1 MPSSLYKVGSQKICR
16 KKRER
21 LNGVEYVESE
31 SNTASIF
38 DWEIGGAR
46 GLSNNDIIVSL
57 DIGTSK
63 VRAIIGEINN
73 GTFNIIGVGSADSEG
88 IRKGAIVDIDQTVQS
103 IRSAVDHAERM
114 VGIQISEVYVGI
126 SGNHIG
132 LQTSHGVVAVQNE
145 DREIGEEDID
155 RVLKAA
161 EVIALPPEREI
172 IDVVAKQ
179 YVVDGLEGIS
189 DPRGMIGVR
198 LEVEA
203 TIITGAKTAIHN
215 LLRCVEKSGLKVKD
229 LVLLSL
235 GSGQL
240 ALSKDEKTMGSVLV
254 DIGAG
259 STTIAVFESGTIVS
273 TSTLPIGGEFITND
287 IAYGL
292 RTLTDQ
298 AEKAK
303 LKYGCASIEDA
314 AADVTFKVTRI
325 GSNVDKEFTQEDLAA
340 IAEPRVQ
347 EIFQLIHQEV
357 KRLGYAEQPGGFILT
372 GGTAS
377 MPGLLKIA
385 QEELSA
391 SVRVAVPDY
400 IGVRDPAFTGGVG
413 ILYKVIKNIR
423 VRNNTGSPKK
433 SANRTK
439 SPGAQEAAR
448 NKTGLMERL
457 KNIFSEFI

>member
-1 MPSSLYKVGSQKICR
+1 LKEQEVPR
-16 KKRER
+16 
-21 LNGVEYVESE
+21 
-31 SNTASIF
+31 
-38 DWEIGGAR
+38 
-46 GLSNNDIIVSL
+46 LSNNDIIVSL

-63 VRAIIGEINN
+63 VRAIIGEVNN

-132 LQTSHGVVAVQNE
+132 LQSSHGVVAVSNE
-145 DREIGEEDID
+145 DREIGEEDIE

-161 EVIALPPEREI
+161 EVVALPPDREI

-179 YVVDGLEGIS
+179 YVVDGLEGIQ

-203 TIITGAKTAIHN
+203 IIITGAKTAIHN

-229 LVLLSL
+229 VVLLSL
-235 GSGQL
+235 GAGQM

-259 STTIAVFESGTIVS
+259 TTSIAIFQSGAMVA
-273 TSTLPIGGEFITND
+273 TSTLPIGGEYVTND

-298 AEKAK
+298 AEKVK
-303 LKYGCASIEDA
+303 LKYGCALVDDA
-314 AADVTFKVTRI
+314 APDVIFKVTRI
-325 GSNVDKEFTQEDLAA
+325 GSNVEKEFSQQDLAA
-340 IAEPRVQ
+340 IVEPRIQ
-347 EIFQLIHQEV
+347 EIFYLLHQEV
-357 KRLGYAEQPGGFILT
+357 KRLGYTDLPGGYILS
-372 GGTAS
+372 GGTVS
-377 MPGLLKIA
+377 MPGVLQVA
-385 QEELSA
+385 QTELSA
-391 SVRVAVPDY
+391 SVRIAVPDY
-400 IGVRDPAFTGGVG
+400 IGVRDPSFTSGVG
-413 ILYKVIKNIR
+413 ILHNVLRNYR
-423 VRNNTGSPKK
+423 VRNTTTLNSKK
-433 SANRTK
+433 QPNRNNKVNVSTNQGNPQK
-439 SPGAQEAAR
+439 PGM
-448 NKTGLMERL
+448 MERL
-457 KNIFSEFI
+457 KNMFSEFI

>member
-1 MPSSLYKVGSQKICR
+1 M
-16 KKRER
+16 
-21 LNGVEYVESE
+21 
-31 SNTASIF
+31 
-38 DWEIGGAR
+38 
-46 GLSNNDIIVSL
+46 SNNDIIVSL

-63 VRAIIGEINN
+63 VRAIIGEISN

-145 DREIGEEDID
+145 DREIGEDDID

-179 YVVDGLEGIS
+179 YIVDGLEGIQ

-215 LLRCVEKSGLKVKD
+215 LLRCVEKSGLKVSD

-235 GSGQL
+235 GAGQL
-240 ALSKDEKTMGSVLV
+240 ALSKDEKTMGSVLI

-259 STTIAVFESGTIVS
+259 STTIAVFESGTITA

-298 AEKAK
+298 AEKVK
-303 LKYGCASIEDA
+303 LKYGCASIEDS

-347 EIFQLIHQEV
+347 EIFQMIRQEV
-357 KRLGYAEQPGGFILT
+357 KRLGYNELPGGYILT
-372 GGTAS
+372 GGTVS
-377 MPGLLKIA
+377 MPGLLKVA
-385 QEELSA
+385 QEELAA

-400 IGVRDPAFTGGVG
+400 IGVRDPGYTGGVG

-423 VRNNTGSPKK
+423 VRNTGNGAKK
-433 SANRTK
+433 TTN
-439 SPGAQEAAR
+439 R
-448 NKTGLMERL
+448 NKPVTTQESASKPGIMERL
-457 KNIFSEFI
+457 KSLFSEFI

>member
-1 MPSSLYKVGSQKICR
+1 M
-16 KKRER
+16 
-21 LNGVEYVESE
+21 
-31 SNTASIF
+31 
-38 DWEIGGAR
+38 
-46 GLSNNDIIVSL
+46 SNNDIIVSL

-63 VRAIIGEINN
+63 VRAIIGEITN

-103 IRSAVDHAERM
+103 IKSAVDHAERM

-132 LQTSHGVVAVQNE
+132 LQSSHGVVAVSNE
-145 DREIGEEDID
+145 DREIGEEDIE
-155 RVLKAA
+155 RVMKAA

-179 YVVDGLEGIS
+179 YVVDGLEGIQ

-215 LLRCVEKSGLKVKD
+215 LLRCVEKAGLKVTD

-235 GSGQL
+235 GAGQL
-240 ALSKDEKTMGSVLV
+240 ALSKDEKVMGSVLV
-254 DIGAG
+254 DVGAG
-259 STTIAVFESGTIVS
+259 SSTLAVFENGTIVA

-298 AEKAK
+298 AEKVK
-303 LKYGCASIEDA
+303 LKYGCALIEDA
-314 AADVTFKVTRI
+314 AHDVTFKVTRI
-325 GSNVDKEFTQEDLAA
+325 GSNVDKEFSQEDLAA

-347 EIFQLIHQEV
+347 EIFHLIQQEV
-357 KRLGYAEQPGGFILT
+357 KRLGYTDLPGGYILT
-372 GGTAS
+372 GGTVS
-377 MPGLLKIA
+377 MPGLLQVA
-385 QEELSA
+385 QQELSA
-391 SVRVAVPDY
+391 SVRIAVPDY
-400 IGVRDPAFTGGVG
+400 IGVRDPGFTSGVG
-413 ILYKVIKNIR
+413 ILYNVIRNIRIRTSSNKKNTNRSKSSPTQETAPKAGLWGNIKNIF
-423 VRNNTGSPKK
+423 K
-433 SANRTK
+433 
-439 SPGAQEAAR
+439 
-448 NKTGLMERL
+448 
-457 KNIFSEFI
+457 EFI

>member
-1 MPSSLYKVGSQKICR
+1 M
-16 KKRER
+16 
-21 LNGVEYVESE
+21 
-31 SNTASIF
+31 
-38 DWEIGGAR
+38 
-46 GLSNNDIIVSL
+46 SNNDIIVSL

-63 VRAIIGEINN
+63 VRAIIGEISN

-114 VGIQISEVYVGI
+114 VDIQISEVYVGI

-145 DREIGEEDID
+145 DREIGEEDIE

-179 YVVDGLEGIS
+179 YIVDGLEGIS

-203 TIITGAKTAIHN
+203 TIVTGAKTAIHN
-215 LLRCVEKSGLKVKD
+215 LLRCVEKAGLKVRD

-235 GSGQL
+235 ASGQL
-240 ALSKDEKTMGSVLV
+240 ALSKDEKTMGSALV

-259 STTIAVFESGTIVS
+259 STTIAVFESGTIVA

-292 RTLTDQ
+292 RTLTDH

-303 LKYGCASIEDA
+303 LKYGCAAIEDA
-314 AADVTFKVTRI
+314 ASDVTFKVTRI

-347 EIFQLIHQEV
+347 EIFQLIRQEV
-357 KRLGYAEQPGGFILT
+357 KRLGYSEQPGGYILI
-372 GGTAS
+372 GGTVS

-385 QEELSA
+385 QQELEA
-391 SVRVAVPDY
+391 SVRIAVPDF

-413 ILYKVIKNIR
+413 ILHKVIKNLR
-423 VRNNTGSPKK
+423 VRSGSSPKK
-433 SANRTK
+433 SANRSK
-439 SPGAQEAAR
+439 APGPQETVR
-448 NKTGLMERL
+448 KTGLMERL
-457 KNIFSEFI
+457 KNLFSEFI